1 MAKYAIIRLGKDSVS
16 DIKAIDALT
25 GSPSTALI
33 FDVKCAQVPQE
44 LEAGDFAFICLGSDN
59 NQGAPTAWVRGVRAL
74 GTVTNKTG
82 GPGYNDPWVVSLEV
96 KVALPASVTKKDLLA
111 IAPEAYFWASDIP
124 VLGVD
129 THSNQTVQMIKTAE
143 PHQRIEALA
152 YGLNA
157 IHPQFKTETIAA
169 YPGLASMF
177 TYVPPA
183 PTGSPA
189 AIAAAAAA
197 LVPAAAATSGT
208 IDLSKI
214 VKQFKED
221 ADAAEL
227 RIDEI
232 EAHRFF
238 ASLLSKRFL
247 IASGLAGSGK
257 TKLAQAF
264 AAWLTP
270 PSPGG
275 DPFFPGAIFET
286 DRVKYVVKKSDS
298 IGVEFWNE
306 NGAAPSGERDDGR
319 GDEAVCDD
327 DKDGKDA
334 GEGGKRTIKNM
345 VPREII
351 EEWANWIVANK
362 KTDEIPVLTISSE
375 VEKTS
380 LFSPYLHRF
389 RPFLKMAAFAL
400 IKARTQIGGGK
411 CYEVVPVGADWTGNE
426 NILGYANGLNEKS
439 YVSKPALDLM
449 LRAKTHPTVPH
460 VLILDEMNL
469 SHVER
474 YFSDVL
480 SVIESDETID
490 LHRDEVRRSDG
501 VVVPNQIQ
509 LPKNLFIIGTV
520 NVDETTYMF
529 SPKVLDRASVI
540 EFRMD
545 AQELEIFLGNPSK
558 PDLSKIAGKGAAFGP
573 AFVAGASLQAPQFVD
588 PLKAQYEAEM
598 LLFFK
603 ALRGNGAE
611 FGYRVAHEAARFIH
625 FYRLLGGH
633 SDTDTDWFAK
643 AFDCLIVQKFLP
655 KLHGSRSKLGPL
667 LKKLWFLC
675 IADTTARGADALAAA
690 EIAAKSTEKVAEP
703 SLIVPATAPYAL
715 SAEKIGRMW
724 RLLNDNG
731 FASFAEA

>member
-1 MAKYAIIRLGKDSVS
+1 MGNFAIIRLGKDSVA
-16 DIKAIDALT
+16 DIKKIDAWKK
-25 GSPSTALI
+25 SPTPPVSI
-33 FDVKCAQVPQE
+33 DVSCTQVPSE
-44 LEAGDFAFICLGSDN
+44 LALGDFTFICLGSDN
-59 NQGAPTAWVRGVRAL
+59 NKGGAIDWTRGLRAL
-74 GTVTNKTG
+74 GTVTKKSG
-82 GPGYNDPWVVSLEV
+82 GPNYADQWVVGVEI
-96 KVALPASVTKKDLLA
+96 KVILPQSVSQKDLLG
-111 IAPEAYFWASDIP
+111 IAPAAYYWCSEVP

-129 THSNQTVQMIKTAE
+129 THANQTVQMIKRTE
-143 PHQRIEALA
+143 PNQNVMALV

-157 IHPQFKTETIAA
+157 IHPTFQSETVAA
-169 YPGLASMF
+169 YPELVNLFAYEPPDPKGSGEATASS
-177 TYVPPA
+177 TA
-183 PTGSPA
+183 SSATGPVDFA
-189 AIAAAAAA
+189 N
-197 LVPAAAATSGT
+197 
-208 IDLSKI
+208 I
-214 VKQFKED
+214 VKQFKAD
-221 ADAAEL
+221 ADVAEL
-227 RIDEI
+227 RIDPAEV
-232 EAHRFF
+232 HRFL

-264 AAWLTP
+264 ASWLTP
-270 PSPGG
+270 SASSI
-275 DPFFPGAIFET
+275 DPFLPGTVFET
-286 DRVKYVVKKSDS
+286 ERVKYVVKKSDS

-306 NGAAPSGERDDGR
+306 NGPVASGAKGDA
-319 GDEAVCDD
+319 DEA
-327 DKDGKDA
+327 DGDGADEKSDKDA

-351 EEWANWIVANK
+351 EEWANWIEANK
-362 KTDEIPVLTISSE
+362 KTEEVPVLTISTE

-400 IKARTQIGGGK
+400 IRARAKKGGNR

-426 NILGYANGLNEKS
+426 NILGYANGLDEKS

-449 LRAKTHPTVPH
+449 IQAQANPSVPH
-460 VLILDEMNL
+460 ILILDEMNL

-474 YFSDVL
+474 YFADVL
-480 SVIESDETID
+480 SVIESDEKIN
-490 LHRDEVRRSDG
+490 LHRDAERNSDG
-501 VVVPNQIQ
+501 VVVPNEIG

-545 AQELEIFLGNPSK
+545 ADELALFLGKPSK
-558 PDLSKIAGKGAAFGP
+558 PDMSKIAGKGAAFGP
-573 AFVAGASLQAPQFVD
+573 AFVAGASLQVPQFAD
-588 PLKAQYEAEM
+588 PLKTQYEAEM

-625 FYRLLGGH
+625 FYKLLGGH
-633 SDTDTDWFAK
+633 ADADTDWFAK
-643 AFDCLIVQKFLP
+643 AFDCLVAQKFLP
-655 KLHGSRSKLGPL
+655 KLHGSRAKLGPL

-675 IADTTARGADALAAA
+675 VADVAARGADPLAAA
-690 EIAAKSTEKVAEP
+690 ELAAKSTEKLAEP
-703 SLIVPATAPYAL
+703 SFTLPAGAPYAV